1 MSRAGRAILWG
12 GLVAGTLDIADALI
26 FFGLR
31 GASPAI
37 VLQSIA
43 SGLLGAAAFR
53 GGAATAALG
62 LFLHFVIAF
71 GAATVFWLASR
82 AIPLLVRYYAIA
94 GLLFGGAVYLF
105 MNRVVLPLSAISRAS
120 LAPPPPIGLINGV
133 LAVMLLVGLPIAMA
147 TRRYSK

>member
-1 MSRAGRAILWG
+1 MIRAEGRSE
-12 GLVAGTLDIADALI
+12 AD
-26 FFGLR
+26 
-31 GASPAI
+31 
-37 VLQSIA
+37 
-43 SGLLGAAAFR
+43 LGAAAFR

-82 AIPLLVRYYAIA
+82 VIPLLVRYYVIA

-133 LAVMLLVGLPIAMA
+133 LAVMLLVGLPIAIA
-147 TRRYSK
+147 TRRYSQ